1 MIFKYELLEFNQNN
15 QKRQSIYQRKPIIHK
30 RGPNKEQHKK
40 HAKIYDRQTRP
51 GLVAF
56 YDIWPG
62 NGAGLFLQPRTST
75 GLSNPTQKSE
85 QNILYWGCKVNTRNR
100 LMQKITQSQDEQQ
113 HSLTV
118 LPQHAWQVSYQRSP
132 KAPFSEDLWRP
143 GLNLS
148 DLLKNIPV
156 KNRM

>member
-1 MIFKYELLEFNQNN
+1 MTSGLETERVYSYN
-15 QKRQSIYQRKPIIHK
+15 
-30 RGPNKEQHKK
+30 RG
-40 HAKIYDRQTRP
+40 
-51 GLVAF
+51 
-56 YDIWPG
+56 
-62 NGAGLFLQPRTST
+62 TST

-118 LPQHAWQVSYQRSP
+118 LPQHARQVSYQRSP

-156 KNRM
+156 KNRK